1 VPVDG
6 AALAGHAVRSCSKW
20 GHIVS
25 FTAIERQAPVRL
37 YRSKLFVPGS
47 QTKFFEKAAA
57 GPADVV
63 CLDLEDA
70 VAPND
75 KEMARKNIV
84 AALNDV
90 NWGNKTVTVRINGLD
105 TPLCY
110 QDVLALVEKGGER
123 LDAIMI
129 PKVGR
134 GADIYAIDM
143 LITQASAAVGRR
155 KKIGLEVII
164 ESVLGLTNIDE
175 IAGSS
180 KRLESLH
187 FGAADYAASQGMRTT
202 NIGGG
207 NADYVMLTDK
217 DEKGERVRHW
227 NDLWHF
233 PLFRMVQAAR
243 THGLVAIDGPFGD
256 YGDPDGF
263 RVQAN
268 RTAILGCEGKWAI
281 HPSQIALANEIY
293 TPPAK
298 EVERAEAILAAMD
311 EAHKTGSGAAAL
323 KGVLIDAASIRQAQN
338 IVKQMQM
345 IREKAAS

>member
-1 VPVDG
+1 M
-6 AALAGHAVRSCSKW
+6 
-20 GHIVS
+20 S
-25 FTAIERQAPVRL
+25 FTTIERQAPVRL
-37 YRSKLFVPGS
+37 YRSKLFLPGS

-57 GPADVV
+57 SAADVV

-70 VAPND
+70 VAPSD
-75 KEMARKNIV
+75 KPQARVNIV
-84 AALNDV
+84 QALNEV
-90 NWGNKTVTVRINGLD
+90 NWGNKTVTCRINGLD

-123 LDAIMI
+123 LDAIMV
-129 PKVGR
+129 PKVGCA
-134 GADIYAIDM
+134 ADVYAIDM
-143 LITQASAAVGRR
+143 LITQASAAVGRK

-164 ESVLGLTNIDE
+164 ESVLGLTNIDK

-243 THGLVAIDGPFGD
+243 AHGLMAIDGPFGD

-281 HPSQIALANEIY
+281 HPSQVALANEIY

-298 EVERAEAILAAMD
+298 EVERAEAILAAMED
-311 EAHKTGSGAAAL
+311 AHKTGSGAAAL
-323 KGVLIDAASIRQAQN
+323 KGVLIDAASIRQAHV

-345 IREKAAS
+345 IREREKQTA

>member
-1 VPVDG
+1 
-6 AALAGHAVRSCSKW
+6 
-20 GHIVS
+20 
-25 FTAIERQAPVRL
+25 
-37 YRSKLFVPGS
+37 
-47 QTKFFEKAAA
+47 
-57 GPADVV
+57 
-63 CLDLEDA
+63 
-70 VAPND
+70 
-75 KEMARKNIV
+75 
-84 AALNDV
+84 
-90 NWGNKTVTVRINGLD
+90 
-105 TPLCY
+105 
-110 QDVLALVEKGGER
+110 
-123 LDAIMI
+123 
-129 PKVGR
+129 
-134 GADIYAIDM
+134 M
-143 LITQASAAVGRR
+143 LITQASAAVGRK

-243 THGLVAIDGPFGD
+243 THGLMAIDGPFGA
-256 YGDPDGF
+256 YGDPEGF

-268 RTAILGCEGKWAI
+268 RTAIPGCEGTWAI